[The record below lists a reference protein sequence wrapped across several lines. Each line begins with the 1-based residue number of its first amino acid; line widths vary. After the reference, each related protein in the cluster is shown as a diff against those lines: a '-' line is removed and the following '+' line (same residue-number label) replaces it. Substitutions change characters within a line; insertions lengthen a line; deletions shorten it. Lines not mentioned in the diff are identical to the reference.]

1 MINNLVYVL
10 QEEKV
15 RLVLEEMRLLFEEN
29 QKDV

>member
-1 MINNLVYVL
+1 MINNLVNIL

>member
-1 MINNLVYVL
+1 MINNLIYFL